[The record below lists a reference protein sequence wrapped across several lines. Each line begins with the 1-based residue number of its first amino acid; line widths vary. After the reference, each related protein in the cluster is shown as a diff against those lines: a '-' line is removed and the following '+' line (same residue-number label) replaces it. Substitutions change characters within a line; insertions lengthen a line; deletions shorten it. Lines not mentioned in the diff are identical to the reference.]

1 MEFGGRYLLTAPRLA
16 VWAALND
23 AETLRAAI
31 PGCSKISWTSDTEL
45 EAIITVNLGV
55 VKPTF
60 KGDLVL
66 SDIEPAVKYTLAG
79 KGRGGLLG
87 LAHGTANIT
96 LDDHADGTLLAFTA
110 DGGASG
116 QIMRLGRAIV
126 GASAQKIIDHF
137 FERFGDAMGTSVTPL
152 HED

>member
-1 MEFGGRYLLTAPRLA
+1 MLAAPRLA

-31 PGCSKISWTSDTEL
+31 PGCSKISWTSESEL
-45 EAIITVNLGV
+45 EATITVNLGV

-60 KGDLVL
+60 KGDLIL

-79 KGRGGLLG
+79 KGHGGLLG
-87 LAHGTANIT
+87 LAHGTAEIT
-96 LDDHADGTLLAFTA
+96 LDDHADGTLLVFVAN
-110 DGGASG
+110 GGASG
-116 QIMRLGRAIV
+116 QVMRLGKAIV
-126 GASAQKIIDHF
+126 GASAQKVIDHF
-137 FERFGDAMGTSVTPL
+137 FERFGDAMGASVTPL